1 MKQIR
6 GYVFTIVAAAGFGAQ
21 PFLAKFVYSYGV
33 GEVMLALLRVLC
45 MTPVFGI
52 LGVLNRERFKI
63 PVRYMLRI
71 ILLALTGAV
80 LTTAMLFTAYN
91 LIDTGTATTL
101 NFTYPIFVLLLGR
114 AAFKVKIQKH
124 SLVSLIICIA
134 GIVLFANPSGA
145 FSWSGFF
152 LSLASGITYGFY
164 VLYLDKSKIMEHT
177 GFYTYTF
184 YFFLAASVMLLPIAG
199 FSGELNFIIPTGGWM
214 FILLFAIDGG
224 ILATVFLQIGIREIG
239 SSKASI
245 LTALEPV
252 TSIVLGVLFLQ
263 ESLSIFSLI
272 GIVLVIFSNIYL
284 VFVPENRR
292 KYSSTDNKVF

>member
-71 ILLALTGAV
+71 ILL
-80 LTTAMLFTAYN
+80 
-91 LIDTGTATTL
+91 
-101 NFTYPIFVLLLGR
+101 
-114 AAFKVKIQKH
+114 
-124 SLVSLIICIA
+124 
-134 GIVLFANPSGA
+134 
-145 FSWSGFF
+145 
-152 LSLASGITYGFY
+152 
-164 VLYLDKSKIMEHT
+164 
-177 GFYTYTF
+177 
-184 YFFLAASVMLLPIAG
+184 
-199 FSGELNFIIPTGGWM
+199 
-214 FILLFAIDGG
+214 FAIDGG

-263 ESLSIFSLI
+263 ESLSISDV
-272 GIVLVIFSNIYL
+272 G
-284 VFVPENRR
+284 
-292 KYSSTDNKVF
+292 